1 MITAFPLVAILSFP
15 YLWPLFILVC
25 FFRQKKMLPLVVSA
39 LLVTWSAPV
48 LFALTVRHDAT
59 FTPDHI
65 LRVTNENIDIACDQH
80 LSVVVNGST
89 PGPALRLAPGTAS
102 WIRVYNDVDD
112 QNLTM
117 VGPPSS
123 NIPGCRY

>member
-1 MITAFPLVAILSFP
+1 MLSF
-15 YLWPLFILVC
+15 
-25 FFRQKKMLPLVVSA
+25 VVSA
-39 LLVTWSAPV
+39 SLASWLAPV
-48 LFALTVRHDAT
+48 AFALTVRHDTT

-89 PGPALRLAPGTAS
+89 PGPIIRLAPGTAS
-102 WIRVYNDVDD
+102 WIRVYNDVED

-117 VGPPSS
+117 VSPPSLS
-123 NIPGCRY
+123 CQSWSVG

>member
-1 MITAFPLVAILSFP
+1 
-15 YLWPLFILVC
+15 
-25 FFRQKKMLPLVVSA
+25 MLPLVVSA
-39 LLVTWSAPV
+39 LLATWSAQAAW
-48 LFALTVRHDAT
+48 ALTVRHDST

-80 LSVVVNGST
+80 LSVIVNGTT
-89 PGPALRLAPGTAS
+89 PGPVLRLAPGTAS

-117 VGPPSS
+117 VCPPSLVS
-123 NIPGCRY
+123 S

>member
-1 MITAFPLVAILSFP
+1 
-15 YLWPLFILVC
+15 
-25 FFRQKKMLPLVVSA
+25 MLPFVGPV
-39 LLVTWSAPV
+39 LLATWSAPV
-48 LFALTVRHDAT
+48 VSALVVRHDAT

-102 WIRVYNDVDD
+102 WIRVYNDVED

-117 VGPPSS
+117 VCLPSS
-123 NIPGCRY
+123 IIPGHRY